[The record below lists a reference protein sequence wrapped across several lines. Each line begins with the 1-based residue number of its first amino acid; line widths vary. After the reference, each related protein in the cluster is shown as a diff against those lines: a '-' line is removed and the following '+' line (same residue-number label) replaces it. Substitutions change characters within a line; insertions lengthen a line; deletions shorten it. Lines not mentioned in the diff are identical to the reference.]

1 MEKVLILNASHNDE
15 RMIKALKEM
24 NFYVVSTGNRPNLPG
39 HKMCDEYYPA
49 DYSDKEAILELAQKL
64 KIDRICSCC
73 NDFGVI
79 TSAYV
84 AEKLHLPGHDPYQ
97 TTMLLHNKD
106 LFKAFAKEHG
116 IDTPPAEQFLNA
128 EEAKQYVR
136 SAQYP
141 IIVKAVDL
149 SAGNGILRAA
159 TFEEAYVAIDNAF
172 ASSRCK
178 RIIIEPFITGS
189 QHGLCTFLIDK
200 KVAAYCSNDEYSVV
214 NPYRVEIDTFP
225 ATDEEYTAAYLI
237 EQIEKIADL
246 LNLTDGC
253 FHLQYITDMN
263 RQPHIIECMRRIP
276 GGLYTI
282 PGESVSGVNWDY
294 WEARARCACSLRDF
308 PRQGHSNR
316 GFFSYKC
323 IMAETN
329 GFIENI
335 HLSSELMRH
344 RYGEWWLCGK
354 GSKIDNHM
362 STPIGFVF
370 GSFASQEE
378 MRKILIEDYQNS
390 FVEMRTAESGEG
402 LEK

>member
-24 NFYVVSTGNRPNLPG
+24 NLYVISTGNRPNLPG

-49 DYSDKEAILELAQKL
+49 DYSDKEAILELAQRL
-64 KIDRICSCC
+64 RVDRICSCC

-84 AEKLHLPGHDPYQ
+84 AEKLHLPGHDSYQ
-97 TTMLLHNKD
+97 TTLILHNKD

-116 IDTPPAEQFLNA
+116 IDTPLAEQFLNA
-128 EEAKQYVR
+128 DDAKQYAR
-136 SAQYP
+136 SARYP
-141 IIVKAVDL
+141 LIVKAVDL
-149 SAGNGILRAA
+149 SAGNGILRADNV
-159 TFEEAYVAIDNAF
+159 EEAYRAIDNAF
-172 ASSRCK
+172 VSSRCK
-178 RIIIEPFITGS
+178 RIIIEAFISGS

-200 KVAAYCSNDEYSVV
+200 KVAAYCSNNEYSMI

-225 ATDEEYTAAYLI
+225 ATDEENTAPYLI
-237 EQIEKIADL
+237 GQIEKMAEL
-246 LNLTDGC
+246 LQLTDGC
-253 FHLQYITDMN
+253 FHLQYITDEN
-263 RQPHIIECMRRIP
+263 GHPHIIECMRRIP

-282 PGESVSGVNWDY
+282 PGESVSGINWDY
-294 WEARARCACSLRDF
+294 WEARARCTDSLRDF
-308 PRQGHSNR
+308 PRHAHSNR

-323 IMAETN
+323 IMAERN
-329 GFIENI
+329 GIIEDI
-335 HLSSELMRH
+335 CLSPDLMRH

-354 GSKIDNHM
+354 GAEIENHM

-378 MRKILIEDYQNS
+378 MRTILIEDYKSS
-390 FVEMRTAESGEG
+390 FVEMRTTENGEG
-402 LEK
+402 REK